1 MQQKI
6 RISILFIICILQLF
20 SCDKKRYGDA
30 IFWQKTGSGFGITNV
45 TINDLNAAITVEYNA
60 YPGCRAEGC
69 AVFTNLE
76 EGVYNYTA
84 YDGSYSWS
92 GYITISEGCL
102 SLELN

>member
-1 MQQKI
+1 MQKKI
-6 RISILFIICILQLF
+6 RISILFILFILQLF
-20 SCDKKRYGDA
+20 SCDKKRYGDV

-45 TINDLNAAITVEYNA
+45 IINNLNSAITVEYNA
-60 YPGCRAEGC
+60 DPGCGAEGG

-84 YDGSYSWS
+84 YDGAYSWS

-102 SLELN
+102 SIELN

>member
-1 MQQKI
+1 M
-6 RISILFIICILQLF
+6 
-20 SCDKKRYGDA
+20 
-30 IFWQKTGSGFGITNV
+30 
-45 TINDLNAAITVEYNA
+45 EYNA

-69 AVFTNLE
+69 AIFTNLE

-84 YDGSYSWS
+84 YDGSYTWS